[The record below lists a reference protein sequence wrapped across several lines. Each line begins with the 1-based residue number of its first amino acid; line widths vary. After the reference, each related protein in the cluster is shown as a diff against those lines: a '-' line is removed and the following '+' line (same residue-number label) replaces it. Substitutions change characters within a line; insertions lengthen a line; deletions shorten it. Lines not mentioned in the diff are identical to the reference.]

1 MPKLSKAAK
10 DHLVIALASNPVG
23 LEVIKAIEEGDE
35 VLSGEGPPASDLGE
49 NGNLYI
55 DTLNGDLY
63 KKFNDAWSLQATDD
77 TEQPVGI
84 KDPSLVSLSV
94 DDSQRMLTVAPIGPS
109 YVCYVK
115 GKRITITDTKTIV
128 WPNTPGLHFFFID
141 ANGSLNAIQSF
152 NESLIVENT
161 FLSIVYWD
169 VAAQK
174 HIYFANERHGIKMS
188 PLTHMYL
195 HRTKGAAFDNG
206 CKLVNFS
213 VDGAGSLPAHA
224 QFTANSGTIWD
235 EDIKISMPAQAIIP
249 VLYRSGPTQWKR
261 KEPNPFPIVI
271 AGEEGYTGVRLPY
284 NRFNG
289 STWDL
294 AEVDN
299 NKFVLVHIFATND
312 IEYPFMAIQ
321 GQAQYDTKTAARD
334 GAINEIKNLAALP
347 LAEFCPVGSVIY
359 QTNTAYTNAPKA
371 AIVSTST
378 GENYEDHRTEILR
391 PGSLA

>member
-1 MPKLSKAAK
+1 
-10 DHLVIALASNPVG
+10 
-23 LEVIKAIEEGDE
+23 
-35 VLSGEGPPASDLGE
+35 
-49 NGNLYI
+49 
-55 DTLNGDLY
+55 
-63 KKFNDAWSLQATDD
+63 
-77 TEQPVGI
+77 
-84 KDPSLVSLSV
+84 
-94 DDSQRMLTVAPIGPS
+94 
-109 YVCYVK
+109 
-115 GKRITITDTKTIV
+115 
-128 WPNTPGLHFFFID
+128 
-141 ANGSLNAIQSF
+141 
-152 NESLIVENT
+152 
-161 FLSIVYWD
+161 LSIVYWD

-321 GQAQYDTKTAARD
+321 GQAQYDTKTAARG

-391 PGSLA
+391 PGSLT